1 MDFRI
6 MLRRSILLIENLK
19 IFSKSSGGATSK
31 IKVISL
37 LWSSGSFFVT
47 FTINML
53 LHRSNLKFG

>member
-37 LWSSGSFFVT
+37 LWSSIPIHDSL
-47 FTINML
+47 TINIL
-53 LHRSNLKFG
+53 PRWGKKK

>member
-37 LWSSGSFFVT
+37 LWSSIHDS
-47 FTINML
+47 FTINIL
-53 LHRSNLKFG
+53 PRWGKK

>member
-1 MDFRI
+1 

-37 LWSSGSFFVT
+37 LWSSIPIHDSLP
-47 FTINML
+47 INIL
-53 LHRSNLKFG
+53 PRWGKKQ